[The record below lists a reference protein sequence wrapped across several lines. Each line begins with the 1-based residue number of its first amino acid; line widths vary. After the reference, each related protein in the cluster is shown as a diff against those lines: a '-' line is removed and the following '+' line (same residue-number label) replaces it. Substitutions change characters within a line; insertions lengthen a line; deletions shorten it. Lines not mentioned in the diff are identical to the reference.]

1 MIDFHKK
8 TTGKFDLSK
17 KLLNKSRTDSV
28 RDKKGIVCHG
38 LLFAFVLVL
47 LLILAFDTGFQRYNA
62 KNQVLGVPILANVSE
77 YPLLSNNHFPDI
89 SAKAALVMDDDSKVV
104 LFAKNPNLLF
114 SMASTAK
121 IMTALVALDYY
132 KLDDVLTI
140 KTEGV
145 GGTTIGFKKGQKV
158 LFRDLLIAMLL
169 PSSNDAAFAV
179 AQNYKGGENAFID
192 KMNEFAKRLKLF
204 NTKFVDP
211 AGLDDEDLTTAIE
224 LAHLASFAIKNEPF
238 SQVVAKK
245 QAIISSM
252 DGKSSYSISNIN
264 KLLGVDGINGIKTG
278 FTNEAG
284 QVLVGSKTS
293 DGHTL
298 ISVVM
303 NSKDRFS
310 DTKKI
315 LDYTSRNL
323 NYLSIHP

>member
-1 MIDFHKK
+1 MLKKVIKK

-17 KLLNKSRTDSV
+17 KLLNKE
-28 RDKKGIVCHG
+28 GIVYHG

-47 LLILAFDTGFQRYNA
+47 LLILTVDIGFQRYNA

-77 YPLLSNNHFPDI
+77 YPVLSKSHFPEI
-89 SAKAALVMDDDSKVV
+89 SAKAALVMDNDSKVV
-104 LFAKNPNLLF
+104 LFGKNPNLLF

-121 IMTALVALDYY
+121 IMTALIALDYY

-145 GGTTIGFKKGQKV
+145 GGITIGFKKGQKI

-169 PSSNDAAFAV
+169 PSSNDVAIAV
-179 AQNYKGGENAFID
+179 AQNYKGGEKAFID
-192 KMNEFAKRLKLF
+192 KMNEYGKRLKLF
-204 NTKFVDP
+204 NTSFTDA
-211 AGLDDEDLTTAIE
+211 AGLDGEDYTTPIE
-224 LAHLASFAIKNEPF
+224 LARLASFAIKNELF

-245 QAIISSM
+245 QAIITTA
-252 DGKSSYSISNIN
+252 DGLSSYSISNLN